1 MIVYRIVHKIYSKQL
16 HASGLEGRWDSD
28 GKKVIYTA
36 GSVALAFLENM
47 IRRQGVGFN
56 FDFKTMLIEVPDDL
70 KMQTIK
76 AEDLSLGW
84 REFTDYSKCQLLG
97 NIWYEKSERPILKV
111 PSAVL
116 PEEFN
121 YVINASHVDFKKV
134 RLVDTTDLVP
144 DPRIEHILKN
154 YPKRK

>member
-1 MIVYRIVHKIYSKQL
+1 MLVYRITHKIYSKQL
-16 HASGLEGRWDSD
+16 FASGLEGRWNGD

-56 FDFKTMLIEVPDDL
+56 SDFKTIIIEIPDDL
-70 KMQTIK
+70 KIQVIK
-76 AEDLSLGW
+76 NENLAAGW
-84 REFTDYSKCQLLG
+84 REFTDYSKCQPLG
-97 NIWYEKSERPILKV
+97 NAWFDKGEKPVLKV

-121 YVINASHVDFKKV
+121 YVINAAHPDFKKIK
-134 RLVDTTDLVP
+134 LVETTELIP
-144 DPRIEHILKN
+144 DERIEDILKN
-154 YPKRK
+154 YSKK

>member
-1 MIVYRIVHKIYSKQL
+1 
-16 HASGLEGRWDSD
+16 
-28 GKKVIYTA
+28 
-36 GSVALAFLENM
+36 M
-47 IRRQGVGFN
+47 IRRLGVGFN
-56 FDFKTMLIEVPDDL
+56 FDFKTMLIEIPDDL

-116 PEEFN
+116 PAEFN

>member
-1 MIVYRIVHKIYSKQL
+1 MYSKEL
-16 HASGLEGRWDSD
+16 FASGLEGRWNGD

-56 FDFKTMLIEVPDDL
+56 TDFKTMIIDIPDDL
-70 KMQTIK
+70 KIQTIK
-76 AEDLSLGW
+76 AASLSAGW
-84 REFTDYSKCQLLG
+84 REFTDYSKCQPLG
-97 NIWYEKSERPILKV
+97 NEWFDKGEKPVLKV

-121 YVINASHVDFKKV
+121 FVINATHSDFKKIK
-134 RLVDTTDLVP
+134 LVETTELIP
-144 DPRIEHILKN
+144 DERIEDILKS
-154 YPKRK
+154 YSKK

>member
-1 MIVYRIVHKIYSKQL
+1 MLVYRITHKIYSKEL
-16 HASGLEGRWDSD
+16 FASGLEGRWNGD

-56 FDFKTMLIEVPDDL
+56 SDFKTMIIEIPDDL
-70 KMQTIK
+70 KIQVIK
-76 AEDLSLGW
+76 NENLAAGW
-84 REFTDYSKCQLLG
+84 REFTDYSKCQPLG
-97 NIWYEKSERPILKV
+97 NAWFDKGEKPVLKV

-121 YVINASHVDFKKV
+121 YVINAAHPDFKKIK
-134 RLVDTTDLVP
+134 LVETTELIP
-144 DPRIEHILKN
+144 DERIEDILKN
-154 YPKRK
+154 YSKK

>member
-1 MIVYRIVHKIYSKQL
+1 MLVYRITHRMYSKDL
-16 HASGLEGRWDSD
+16 YASGLEGRWNSD

-56 FDFKTMLIEVPDDL
+56 SDFKTMIIEIPDDL
-70 KMQTIK
+70 KITTIK
-76 AEDLSLGW
+76 EEDLVKGW
-84 REFTDYSKCQLLG
+84 REFTDYSKCQPLG
-97 NIWYEKSERPILKV
+97 DAWFDKGEKPVLKV

-121 YVINASHVDFKKV
+121 YVMNTTHIDFKKV
-134 RLVDTTDLVP
+134 RLIETTDLVP
-144 DPRIEHILKN
+144 DKRIEDILKN
-154 YPKRK
+154 YPKK